1 MATIARITLTLTL
14 LLNSVQLFPDTLTIP
29 KVGFVVQYDTH
40 LGIPV
45 KTDYVLPRSMLRR
58 VTNRKGIDFYPDLA
72 LPAPQVRPSCYSR
85 TGYDRGH
92 SVPAADK
99 AGNRIQMIETFS
111 MANISPQTPEFNRH
125 DWKKVEVLVRS
136 LARRYGSVRVITIPM
151 FVYPDTLW
159 LPCHQVAIPDGFR
172 KQVYCWPTNQLI
184 LDTILWQRKRPLGAS
199 VTTTP

>member
-1 MATIARITLTLTL
+1 MATFKRLTLTLIL

-45 KTDYVLPRSMLRR
+45 MTDYVLPRSMLRR
-58 VTNRKGIDFYPDLA
+58 VTSRKGFNFYPDMV

-92 SVPAADK
+92 NVPVADK

-111 MANISPQTPEFNRH
+111 MANISPQTPKFNRRE
-125 DWKKVEVLVRS
+125 WKRLENLVRS
-136 LARRYGSVRVITIPM
+136 LARRYGSIRVITIPM

-159 LPCHQVAIPDGFR
+159 LPCHHVAVPDGFQ
-172 KQVYCWPTNQLI
+172 KKVYCWPTNQLI
-184 LDTILWQRKRPLGAS
+184 LDTILWQRRKPQEGF